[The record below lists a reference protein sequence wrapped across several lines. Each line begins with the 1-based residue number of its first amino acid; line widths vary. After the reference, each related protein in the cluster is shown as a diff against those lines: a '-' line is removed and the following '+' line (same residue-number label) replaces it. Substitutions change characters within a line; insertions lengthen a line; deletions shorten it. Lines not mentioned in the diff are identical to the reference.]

1 MMNLE
6 FLTTSRVAGLLML
19 LSIAIMLGAVA
30 LIAAQ
35 GRLGG
40 MSAAFSGVGPES
52 EDASGLRTIARFA
65 VPYTMAQLAGFS
77 LFTLLLMRAGDP
89 GLAVVALVLLVFW
102 SILGAVEGSFHASV
116 TTWAA
121 EVAARTGAA
130 PEFFEPLRRWLNS
143 ELQLVNM
150 AFALTAMVLFSW
162 SALRTGLVPAWAG
175 WAALGWSLLSFP
187 LYYLVLG
194 APLIVIVAPLIFGIG
209 LLLRG

>member
-1 MMNLE
+1 MNLE
-6 FLTTSRVAGLLML
+6 FLTTSRIAGLLML
-19 LSIAIMLGAVA
+19 LSIAIMIGAVA

-40 MSAAFSGVGPES
+40 MAAAFRGVGPDGG
-52 EDASGLRTIARFA
+52 DASGLRTIARFA
-65 VPYTMAQLAGFS
+65 VPYTMAQLAGFA
-77 LFTLLLMRAGDP
+77 LFAVLLMRAGDP

-116 TTWAA
+116 TVWAA

-143 ELQLVNM
+143 ELQPVNM
-150 AFALTAMVLFSW
+150 AFVLTAMVLFSW

-194 APLIVIVAPLIFGIG
+194 APLIVIVTPLIFGIG